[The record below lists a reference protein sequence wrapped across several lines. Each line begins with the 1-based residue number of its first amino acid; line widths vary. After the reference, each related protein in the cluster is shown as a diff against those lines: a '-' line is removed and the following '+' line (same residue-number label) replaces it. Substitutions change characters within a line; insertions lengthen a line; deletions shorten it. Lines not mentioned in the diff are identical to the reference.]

1 MRPVEGAPALAWGL
15 LDAARLRGDTI
26 LLEPDGFPL
35 LERLGIAT
43 PRFVAIRSPD
53 DLHPAELRA
62 LDSDRVVVKIASTTV
77 LHRTEVGGVAIV
89 PNHYDVVRHTIEA
102 MAARVPG
109 EGLRGFTVCRFEAH
123 DATPGSE
130 LLLGLRWT
138 DEFGPLVT
146 IGPGGVAAEL
156 LARHLRPGDDVVVVA
171 AEGLDRGRLA
181 DRLARFPLTQ
191 LVTGGF
197 RRQAARVTLDEICDT
212 VERLAALGREC
223 SPALVAECEI
233 NPLAVTPR
241 GLVALDVLVRLGTG
255 QAPAV
260 EPRPLEK
267 LPRLLTPRH
276 VAIVGV
282 SEQLNP
288 GRIIL
293 RNLLREGFPQEA
305 IWIVKPGAAEID
317 GCRAVASLA
326 ALPAPVDLLVL
337 AVGAAAVPGLLLD
350 AIEHRRAESVIVIPG
365 GLEEKAGGAARLA
378 PVREALARARR
389 SPWRGPL
396 VNGGNCLGI
405 RSLPGRYDT
414 LFIPPHKMPPRPAAV
429 SPVALLTQSGAFAV
443 ARASKLGRLNPKY
456 VITVG
461 NQMDLT
467 VGDYLTALADDEGIR
482 IFGVYVEGFR
492 PLDGLRTVE
501 AARRITAAGRLVVLY
516 RAGRTPA
523 GAAASATHTASMAGD
538 YVATRELSREAGVIV
553 AESLVEFEDVL
564 RVAAA
569 LDRRRPAGPRLGA
582 VSNAGFECVAMAD
595 NLGELSLAPLAP
607 ATRERLRALFES
619 ARLGSLV
626 DVHNPLDL
634 TPMADDGTF
643 AEAVRA
649 VLEDPGVDIG
659 LVGCVPLTP
668 ALQTLL
674 PGPDHGEDVRRDG
687 SVASRLARLAAEIPK
702 PWVAVVD
709 AGREYDPMVDVLEA
723 GGVVTFRTADRAL
736 WALDRFWRAT
746 RGGAATPR
754 EPSRRPARP
763 ADEP

>member
-1 MRPVEGAPALAWGL
+1 MTETPGLAWGL

-35 LERLGIAT
+35 LQRLGIAT
-43 PRFVAIRSPD
+43 PRFVAVSTPD

-62 LDSDRVVVKIASTTV
+62 LDADRVVVKVASTTV

-89 PNHYDVVRHTIEA
+89 PNHYDVVRHTIET
-102 MAARVPG
+102 MAARVPR
-109 EGLRGFTVCRFEAH
+109 EGLRGFTVCRFEVH
-123 DATPGSE
+123 DTAPGSE
-130 LLLGLRWT
+130 LLVSLRWT

-156 LARHLRPGDDVVVVA
+156 LARHLRPGDDVIVVA
-171 AEGLDRGRLA
+171 AEGIDRERLA
-181 DRLARFPLTQ
+181 DRLARFPLTR

-197 RRQAARVTLDEICDT
+197 RRQPARVTVDAICDV

-223 SPALVAECEI
+223 SPALVTECEI
-233 NPLAVTPR
+233 NPLAVTPG

-267 LPRLLTPRH
+267 LPRLLTPRS

-282 SEQLNP
+282 SEQMNP

-293 RNLLREGFPQEA
+293 RNLLREGFPRDA
-305 IWIVKPGAAEID
+305 IHIVKPGAVEID
-317 GCRAVASLA
+317 GCQAVGSLA

-337 AVGAAAVPGLLLD
+337 AVGAAAVPGLLVD
-350 AIEHRRAESVIVIPG
+350 AIENRRAESVIVIPG

-378 PVREALARARR
+378 PVHEALQRARR

-414 LFIPPHKMPPRPAAV
+414 LFIPPHKMPARPAAV
-429 SPVALLTQSGAFAV
+429 APVAIVAQSGAFAV
-443 ARASKLGRLNPKY
+443 AKAGKLGRLNPKY

-467 VGDYLTALADDEGIR
+467 VGDYLTALADDESIR
-482 IFGVYVEGFR
+482 IFGIYVEGFR
-492 PLDGLRTVE
+492 PLDGLRAVE
-501 AARRITAAGRLVVLY
+501 AARRITAGGRIVVLY
-516 RAGRTPA
+516 RAGRTAA

-538 YVATRELSREAGVIV
+538 YVATRELAREAGVIV
-553 AESLVEFEDVL
+553 VESFSAFEDVL

-595 NLGELSLAPLAP
+595 NLGELALAPFTP
-607 ATRERLRALFES
+607 GTRERLHRLLES
-619 ARLGSLV
+619 ARLSSVV

-643 AEAVRA
+643 AAAVRA
-649 VLEDPGVDIG
+649 VLDDAGVDLG

-668 ALQTLL
+668 ALQTLP
-674 PGPDHGEDVRRDG
+674 PGPDHGEDVGREA
-687 SVASRLARLAAEIPK
+687 SVASRLVRLSAEIAK

-723 GGVVTFRTADRAL
+723 GGVATFRTADRAL
-736 WALDRFWRAT
+736 WALNQFWMAIA
-746 RGGAATPR
+746 RGGHAAPR
-754 EPSRRPARP
+754 GEPLRLAAMRGGEA
-763 ADEP
+763 

>member
-1 MRPVEGAPALAWGL
+1 MTTTSGAPALAWGL

-35 LERLGIAT
+35 LQRLGIAT
-43 PRFVAIRSPD
+43 PRFVAVSTPE

-62 LDSDRVVVKIASTTV
+62 LDSDRVVVKIASTSV
-77 LHRTEVGGVAIV
+77 LHRTEVGGVAVV
-89 PNHYDVVRHTIEA
+89 PNHYEVVRHTIEA
-102 MAARVPG
+102 MAARVPA
-109 EGLRGFTVCRFEAH
+109 EGLRGFTVSRFEPH
-123 DATPGSE
+123 DTAPGSE
-130 LLLGLRWT
+130 LLVSLRWT

-171 AEGLDRGRLA
+171 AEGIDRGRLA
-181 DRLARFPLTQ
+181 DRLARFPLTR

-197 RRQAARVTLDEICDT
+197 RRQPARVTLGEICDV

-223 SPALVAECEI
+223 SPALVTECEI
-233 NPLAVTPR
+233 NPLAVTPG

-255 QAPAV
+255 AAPAV

-267 LPRLLTPRH
+267 LPRLLTPRS

-282 SEQLNP
+282 SEQMNP

-293 RNLLREGFPQEA
+293 RNLLREGFPRDA
-305 IWIVKPGAAEID
+305 IHVVKPGAAEID
-317 GCRAVASLA
+317 GCRTADSLA

-337 AVGAAAVPGLLLD
+337 AVGAAVVPGLLID
-350 AIEHRRAESVIVIPG
+350 AIENRRAESVIVIPG

-414 LFIPPHKMPPRPAAV
+414 LFIPPYKMPPRPAAV
-429 SPVALLTQSGAFAV
+429 APVAIVAQSGAFAV

-467 VGDYLTALADDEGIR
+467 VGDYLTALADDESIR

-492 PLDGLRTVE
+492 PLDGLRAVE
-501 AARRITAAGRLVVLY
+501 AVRRITAAGRIVVIY

-538 YVATRELSREAGVIV
+538 YVATRELAREAGAIV
-553 AESLVEFEDVL
+553 AASLSEFEDVL

-569 LDRRRPAGPRLGA
+569 LDRRRPAGPHLGA

-595 NLGELSLAPLAP
+595 NLGELALAAFAP
-607 ATRERLRALFES
+607 GTRERLCALLES
-619 ARLGSLV
+619 ARLGSVV

-634 TPMADDGTF
+634 TPMAGDETF
-643 AEAVRA
+643 AAAVQA
-649 VLEDPGVDIG
+649 VLEDPGVEIG

-668 ALQTLL
+668 ALQTLP
-674 PGPDHGEDVRRDG
+674 PGPGHGEDVGREA
-687 SVASRLARLAAEIPK
+687 SVGSRLVRLAAEIPK

-709 AGREYDPMVDVLEA
+709 AGRQYDPMVDVLEA

-736 WALDRFWRAT
+736 WALNQLWKAAG
-746 RGGAATPR
+746 RGGRAVLPAPPG
-754 EPSRRPARP
+754 EPGESST
-763 ADEP
+763 